1 MRLIHLL
8 FAVFFIAI
16 GMAIARDEVG
26 RVALVV
32 FFTGLGEFVFGLVAI
47 MTLFQTIG
55 AIGEA
60 HRLQE
65 YLQAIAATAVVLFV
79 ATATMN
85 GLLWAG
91 MSILQRVVD

>member
-1 MRLIHLL
+1 MRLIQLL
-8 FAVFFIAI
+8 LAVFFVAI
-16 GMAIARDEVG
+16 ILAIARDEVG

-32 FFTGLGEFVFGLVAI
+32 FFTGLGEFIFGLVAI
-47 MTLFQTIG
+47 MTLFQTVG

-60 HRLQE
+60 NNPLAC
-65 YLQAIAATAVVLFV
+65 LQAIAATAVVLLV

-91 MSILQRVVD
+91 LSLLQVVVA